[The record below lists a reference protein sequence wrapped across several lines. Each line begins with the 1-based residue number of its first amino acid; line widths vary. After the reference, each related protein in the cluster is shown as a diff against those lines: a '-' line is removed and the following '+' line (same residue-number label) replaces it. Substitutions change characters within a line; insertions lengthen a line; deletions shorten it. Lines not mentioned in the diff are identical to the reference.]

1 MTLKLNLDAACSPGG
16 IDRSLVRHSDERS
29 VGLLAEAC
37 CMWNVFALFCRSFD
51 VGAICKSEKRP
62 PQKSLT
68 GPASWQL
75 DPGCSLIPGL
85 GSSSRL
91 IILAGSRVLSA
102 VGACPP
108 HDGVR

>member
-29 VGLLAEAC
+29 AGLLAEAC

-75 DPGCSLIPGL
+75 VTEERTFSERIIFAPGMKTDPKCVMLNISHDPL
-85 GSSSRL
+85 GTATR
-91 IILAGSRVLSA
+91 
-102 VGACPP
+102 
-108 HDGVR
+108 